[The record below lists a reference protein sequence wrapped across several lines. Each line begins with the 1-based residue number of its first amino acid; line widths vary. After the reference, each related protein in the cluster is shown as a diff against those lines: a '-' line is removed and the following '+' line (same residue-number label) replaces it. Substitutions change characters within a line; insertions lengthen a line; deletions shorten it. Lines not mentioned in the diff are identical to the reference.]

1 MRAQVGEIEIEYE
14 LIGPDGG
21 EPIVLIA
28 GIFQQLSF
36 WPSSF
41 LDQLS
46 SAGFRVLVHDNRDVG
61 FSTRESRPAPDLA
74 ELLSGDMSGVNYTLS
89 DMAAD
94 TAGLIDLLGLSPAHV
109 VGHSMGGMIAQRVAT
124 MFPERVRSLTLFG
137 TNPNDNVTGQSSPE
151 FLALAARPPS
161 GDPEKD
167 WETAL
172 EAHRICIEPETADE
186 ATLAA
191 FLQTQ
196 VDRAPNPE
204 MQCVP
209 AIIASVFTATSSS
222 PTYSE
227 ELQSLGI
234 PTLVIHGTGDL
245 AVAFDGGEK
254 LSELIPNARLVA
266 LEGMG
271 HISLDPNRWRVMADA
286 IVEHALSAATAS
298 ES

>member
-46 SAGFRVLVHDNRDVG
+46 SAGFRVLSP
-61 FSTRESRPAPDLA
+61 STIAMWAFRPRESRPAPDLA

-124 MFPERVRSLTLFG
+124 TFPEKVPRRSLCSAPIPMTTSQAEAL
-137 TNPNDNVTGQSSPE
+137 PNFSPSRRDLRQAIRRRIGRLPWRLTESVSNRRRSTRRRWQRFFKRRWTG
-151 FLALAARPPS
+151 R
-161 GDPEKD
+161 
-167 WETAL
+167 
-172 EAHRICIEPETADE
+172 RIPRC
-186 ATLAA
+186 
-191 FLQTQ
+191 
-196 VDRAPNPE
+196 
-204 MQCVP
+204 
-209 AIIASVFTATSSS
+209 SVF
-222 PTYSE
+222 
-227 ELQSLGI
+227 LQSLR
-234 PTLVIHGTGDL
+234 
-245 AVAFDGGEK
+245 
-254 LSELIPNARLVA
+254 LSSPRQALHPHTARSCSRS
-266 LEGMG
+266 GSR
-271 HISLDPNRWRVMADA
+271 HS
-286 IVEHALSAATAS
+286 
-298 ES
+298 